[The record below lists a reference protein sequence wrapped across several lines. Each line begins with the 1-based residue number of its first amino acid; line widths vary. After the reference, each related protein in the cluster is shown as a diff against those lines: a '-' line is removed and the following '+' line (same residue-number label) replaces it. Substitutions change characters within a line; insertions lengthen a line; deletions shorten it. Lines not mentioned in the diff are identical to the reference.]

1 MEEARVQALH
11 QAARA
16 ALEMLTPLVYVVVA
30 MFLLVVSSDD
40 GVLFGLVLAQG
51 ALLVLVFLLCAA
63 NQLLPVTLAW
73 YFWVLYSVGYHS
85 RGVYLDDGTMVFVTQ
100 LVLTIGLHGGAV
112 AVSFKP
118 GGALKGCYLLCLLFL
133 VIFDDLVPLEENSL
147 FRGVFL
153 SFVRLGALFVI
164 HCVGTYRSRIY
175 KHSGNPKEAILRGIL
190 QLQYTLFGN
199 FFAMLVIFIL
209 HVCLECVSIARY
221 HKRAPEEATDA

>member
-11 QAARA
+11 QAARV

-51 ALLVLVFLLCAA
+51 SLLVLVFLLCSAH
-63 NQLLPVTLAW
+63 QLLPVTLAW
-73 YFWVLYSVGYHS
+73 YFWVLYSVGYHH
-85 RGVYLDDGTMVFVTQ
+85 RGVYLDGDGVSVIQ
-100 LVLTIGLHGGAV
+100 IVLTIGLHGGAV

-118 GGALKGCYLLCLLFL
+118 GGALKGCYLLCLLFI

-153 SFVRLGALFVI
+153 SFVRLGSLFII
-164 HCVGTYRSRIY
+164 HCLGTYRSRIY
-175 KHSGNPKEAILRGIL
+175 KHRGNPKEAILRGIL

-221 HKRAPEEATDA
+221 HKRSPEEATDA